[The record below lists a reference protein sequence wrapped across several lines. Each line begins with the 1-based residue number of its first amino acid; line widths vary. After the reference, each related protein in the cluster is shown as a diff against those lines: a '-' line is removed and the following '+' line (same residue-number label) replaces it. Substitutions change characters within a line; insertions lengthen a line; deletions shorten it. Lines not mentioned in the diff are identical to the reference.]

1 MKGLKLGG
9 VLEKLTVVIEQAPG
23 LAWETAVVRVDT
35 RKGVIFTLK
44 HVLVTEEILMSRD
57 ALDPFSGV
65 PCDVTCKDVTDT
77 DAHSFEPDDR
87 GIGAAAVCAHT
98 NVTLCHGTGYGKA
111 FFSQPSTAC
120 FLTPGHG
127 TDAPAVAMLVSQA
140 CFFDGSAASY

>member
-1 MKGLKLGG
+1 M
-9 VLEKLTVVIEQAPG
+9 VIEQAPG

-35 RKGVIFTLK
+35 RKGVRFTLK
-44 HVLVTEEILMSRD
+44 HVLVSEEILISRD

-98 NVTLCHGTGYGKA
+98 NVTLCHGTGYGRLSLA
-111 FFSQPSTAC
+111 
-120 FLTPGHG
+120 
-127 TDAPAVAMLVSQA
+127 SQA
-140 CFFDGSAASY
+140 QRAFSHLATALTLQLSQCL